1 MINNQD
7 ISLLSDLDDPLGTA
21 ILADF
26 LEQDFPGTADR
37 LRISRVFPD
46 AAIPLANQE
55 KVGPLKDLWG
65 IRDGTFIP
73 TARHLEGPGNETTDR
88 LCGCFLFNGEFPG
101 KPVIPNPRRDHLRF
115 REAVIRDPSF
125 DQGTM
130 RAFLDC
136 PSFKNLS
143 ALALDGNISIGRG
156 DAFPQST
163 LPNLRSLRW
172 WSYYPR
178 HSNEMEPL
186 FANPFFS
193 RLDAFHLYGSS
204 ITRIIVEDLTGSPA
218 MRNLTRLG
226 LHAPGLD
233 AESMAV
239 LTGWRGFQGL
249 QSLYLAVPVGV
260 GESWLEPLIKNAPSL
275 KSLAL
280 QGAPGITRS
289 LLQPLL
295 VIKDRGLH
303 SLSLSLL
310 HVPDVVVEI
319 MAAWAESGWLRELTL
334 DRCSLSWRAHLLIGQ
349 RVLPHLKSFTINL
362 EKWQPVQAGM
372 LFSAGSDN
380 LLDLD
385 LQATQPIGALL
396 KDWVPPAKFPNL
408 MRLRWRAL
416 SPRGLSFFIAGSRQ
430 IRLVNQQLLE

>member
-1 MINNQD
+1 MNIAQE
-7 ISLLSDLDDPLGTA
+7 ISLLPELGDPLGTA

-26 LEQDFPGTADR
+26 LEPDFPGTAHR

-46 AAIPLANQE
+46 AAIPLASQE
-55 KVGPLKDLWG
+55 KVGPLEDLWG

-88 LCGCFLFNGEFPG
+88 LCGCFLFNGELPG
-101 KPVIPNPRRDHLRF
+101 KPVIPSSHRIHLRF

-125 DQGTM
+125 DQEAL
-130 RAFLDC
+130 RAFLNC
-136 PSFKNLS
+136 PAFENLG
-143 ALALDGNISIGRG
+143 ALTVDGNISIGRG
-156 DAFPQST
+156 DALPRST

-172 WSYYPR
+172 WSHYPR
-178 HSNEMEPL
+178 HSTEMEPL
-186 FANPFFS
+186 FANPFFTQ
-193 RLDAFHLYGSS
+193 LDTFHLHGRP
-204 ITRIIVEDLTGSPA
+204 ITKVLVEDLCGSPS
-218 MRNLTRLG
+218 MRNLTHLG

-233 AESMAV
+233 AETMA
-239 LTGWRGFQGL
+239 LLSGWRGFQQL
-249 QSLYLAVPVGV
+249 QSLELAVPVGV
-260 GESWLEPLIKNAPSL
+260 GESWLEPVIQNATSL
-275 KSLAL
+275 RALAL
-280 QGAPGITRS
+280 QGAPGVTKS
-289 LLQPLL
+289 LLQTLL
-295 VIKDRGLH
+295 GIKDRGLH

-310 HVPDVVVEI
+310 HVPDVVVGI
-319 MAAWAESGWLRELTL
+319 LATWAESGWLRELTL
-334 DRCSLSWRAHLLIGQ
+334 DRCTLSWRAHFLIGQ
-349 RVLPHLKSFTINL
+349 RVLPHLKSFSINL

-396 KDWVPPAKFPNL
+396 TDWVPPAKFPNL

-430 IRLVNQQLLE
+430 LRLVNRRFVE